1 MSNSEQ
7 KKQDL
12 SRQIIGK
19 IVNDPAFR
27 EQLTADP
34 KGALQ
39 GSDFWETYIELYGDA
54 DVEVSGYEAVAPV
67 SSFSDYC
74 CITAIY

>member
-1 MSNSEQ
+1 MSTNEQ

-34 KGALQ
+34 KAALQ
-39 GSDFWETYIELYGDA
+39 NGGFWESYLALYGEA
-54 DVEVSGYEAVAPV
+54 EVEVSGYEAAPV
-67 SSFSDYC
+67 SSFSEYC